1 MHSEAFMTLKGNKMK
16 FVSKMAA
23 RLLNP
28 AKPQLRK
35 IIKVKLQRINS
46 EIRTIT
52 KLNQLQLTKDTI
64 KWFNGLKHKTQRHF
78 STFDFL
84 SFYLRITE
92 KNLKNSFSCTAN
104 FFMVKSIDFFYVF
117 FLTIAPV

>member
-52 KLNQLQLTKDTI
+52 KLNQLQLTNDTI
-64 KWFNGLKHKTQRHF
+64 KWQ
-78 STFDFL
+78 S
-84 SFYLRITE
+84 
-92 KNLKNSFSCTAN
+92 
-104 FFMVKSIDFFYVF
+104 VSIF
-117 FLTIAPV
+117 